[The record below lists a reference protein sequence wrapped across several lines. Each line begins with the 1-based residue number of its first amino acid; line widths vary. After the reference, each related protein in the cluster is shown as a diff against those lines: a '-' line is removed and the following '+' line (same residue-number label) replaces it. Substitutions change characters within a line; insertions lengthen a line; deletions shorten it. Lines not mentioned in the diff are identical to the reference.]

1 MDLEWHFN
9 APTWASAGGLWE
21 SCVKSLKF
29 HLRRVL
35 GTQKLTYEELAT
47 LLSQLEACLNSR
59 PLCALS
65 EDPEDIN
72 FLTPSHFLS
81 SGPTLNIM
89 ETERDGRTRWQLV
102 QKIFTDTWK
111 RWQSEYLCQLSARSK
126 WRQKQENLKTGD
138 IVVIHDANLPP
149 GKWALGRIVELHPGK
164 DNFVRVVSIKT
175 KTNIIKR
182 PITKISLLLTDS
194 NTEVETSVV
203 KNAQQHTEPGVKT
216 RRARSKRSCN
226 FVTLAMTL
234 LFVALLYP
242 VQCAYNLVSLNSS
255 QSIYFDKVSNMHLIR
270 DQWKLIV
277 YYDMDPYW
285 QGLHMFEKYI
295 KGLENICSKQ
305 AKQTKCDVVLLQLR
319 HEAAELEYYNNV
331 LLGQQLAHSRR
342 RRGLINGVGYLAHSL
357 FGVLDDE
364 FAQQYEKDINLIRKN
379 ERHLAQ
385 LWKNQ
390 TSIVEAE
397 NNLLSRIEQSMDK
410 QHKIFNKHIMALENA
425 SNTIAKELQN
435 VENTNEFMM
444 SSVIANSIVA
454 NLKNIQETLLDT
466 VTNIYY
472 GKFNMH
478 LLTPDQLRKELS
490 IISGQLSQELVLP
503 IDNIQANLRNIYHL
517 LKVKARMTNQYFI
530 FEILVP
536 LVSRDNFDMY
546 RLIAVPQQTREDMV
560 HLTPV
565 AEYLAINI
573 KKDSY
578 IPLSEEEVHRCI
590 QYDVETHLC
599 PLQKPIN
606 HLKSDDNLCKKNI
619 DTNQCEVTTTTC
631 EDTWVEIN
639 KINTYLYFCC
649 NQCTIRLICDHE
661 VKAHQLSKA
670 GIITFKE
677 GCIVKNEA
685 FTILTHRTQVTNLNI
700 KPDVVELGIP
710 PINTIINLTIPI
722 QHLEAINDIQHEEHQ
737 KRLSSIGQRIENMK
751 DNEANPLLEDQM
763 SSHDLHQYVI
773 LYILMGV
780 IIAAVVAF
788 AEETARVEPGHH
800 ENKATAVTTDKSSAR
815 VRDESTSP
823 LICKRFSECE

>member
-1 MDLEWHFN
+1 
-9 APTWASAGGLWE
+9 
-21 SCVKSLKF
+21 
-29 HLRRVL
+29 
-35 GTQKLTYEELAT
+35 
-47 LLSQLEACLNSR
+47 
-59 PLCALS
+59 
-65 EDPEDIN
+65 
-72 FLTPSHFLS
+72 
-81 SGPTLNIM
+81 
-89 ETERDGRTRWQLV
+89 
-102 QKIFTDTWK
+102 
-111 RWQSEYLCQLSARSK
+111 
-126 WRQKQENLKTGD
+126 
-138 IVVIHDANLPP
+138 
-149 GKWALGRIVELHPGK
+149 
-164 DNFVRVVSIKT
+164 
-175 KTNIIKR
+175 
-182 PITKISLLLTDS
+182 
-194 NTEVETSVV
+194 
-203 KNAQQHTEPGVKT
+203 
-216 RRARSKRSCN
+216 
-226 FVTLAMTL
+226 
-234 LFVALLYP
+234 
-242 VQCAYNLVSLNSS
+242 
-255 QSIYFDKVSNMHLIR
+255 MHLIR

-285 QGLHMFEKYI
+285 QGLHMFQKYI

-331 LLGQQLAHSRR
+331 LLGQQLARSRR

-364 FAQQYEKDINLIRKN
+364 FAQEYEKDINLIRKN

-425 SNTIAKELQN
+425 SNTIARELQN

-546 RLIAVPQQTREDMV
+546 RLIAVPQQTQEDMV

-590 QYDVETHLC
+590 QYDAETHLC
-599 PLQKPIN
+599 PLQKPI
-606 HLKSDDNLCKKNI
+606 
-619 DTNQCEVTTTTC
+619 
-631 EDTWVEIN
+631 
-639 KINTYLYFCC
+639 YFM
-649 NQCTIRLICDHE
+649 IR
-661 VKAHQLSKA
+661 
-670 GIITFKE
+670 
-677 GCIVKNEA
+677 
-685 FTILTHRTQVTNLNI
+685 
-700 KPDVVELGIP
+700 
-710 PINTIINLTIPI
+710 
-722 QHLEAINDIQHEEHQ
+722 
-737 KRLSSIGQRIENMK
+737 
-751 DNEANPLLEDQM
+751 
-763 SSHDLHQYVI
+763 
-773 LYILMGV
+773 
-780 IIAAVVAF
+780 
-788 AEETARVEPGHH
+788 
-800 ENKATAVTTDKSSAR
+800 
-815 VRDESTSP
+815 
-823 LICKRFSECE
+823 